1 MAIIRKGDKKAE
13 LNLITAA
20 VKQSNNRFKASDKA
34 KTKAGLAFKNKN
46 NTSVTIDPSKITIS
60 KNKSGKVS
68 ASYGGDK
75 FEGPISGSAV
85 DSSKRRK
92 KKALMKAGSGA
103 IYPKSDKNPNGLIKK
118 SAAVDKHI
126 AEKLADSRKARKQ
139 SGK

>member
-13 LNLITAA
+13 LELRKAA
-20 VKQSNNRFKASDKA
+20 GKQSNNRFKASDKA
-34 KTKAGLAFKNKN
+34 TTKAGLAFKNKK
-46 NTSVTIDPSKITIS
+46 NTSITVDPSKITVS
-60 KNKSGKVS
+60 KDKSGKVS
-68 ASYGGDK
+68 ASYRGDK
-75 FEGPISGSAV
+75 FEGPISGSAIE
-85 DSSKRRK
+85 SSKRRK
-92 KKALMKAGSGA
+92 KAAIMKAGSGA